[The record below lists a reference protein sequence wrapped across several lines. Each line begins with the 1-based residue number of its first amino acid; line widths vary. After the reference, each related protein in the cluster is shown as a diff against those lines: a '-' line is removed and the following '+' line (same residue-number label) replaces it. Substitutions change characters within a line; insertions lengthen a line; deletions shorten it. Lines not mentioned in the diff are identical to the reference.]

1 MVQPDICG
9 QNARVYLKYDRAT
22 DIPAKE
28 DGWTRFVCLS
38 DTHSTTHWDDGGRM
52 PRGDILLHAGDLSS
66 YGTVRRL
73 RKTIDWL
80 GSLEGYGAKIIIA
93 GNHDLW
99 LDKNSKEL
107 IVFDEVEKTTMLNA
121 CQKLMAKSRL
131 KQVGLTYLEFEETTI
146 RDTSRLKEWKIF
158 GSPASPRHSSGA
170 FQYGTKEEAKEI
182 NSRIPTHTE
191 ILLTHTPPY
200 RTLDK
205 TRKGKHAGCKS
216 LEKRLTSGELQHCRL
231 HVFGHIHE
239 AAGAVIVEAVDGRAE
254 RVAVN
259 AAMMHR
265 GKPVV
270 VDLKNL

>member
-1 MVQPDICG
+1 MVQPDLSG
-9 QNARVYLKYDRAT
+9 QYARVYLEYNHAT

-28 DGWTRFVCLS
+28 IGWTRFICLS

-66 YGTVRRL
+66 WGTVRQL
-73 RKTIDWL
+73 QKTIKWL
-80 GSLEGYGAKIIIA
+80 ENLEGYGAKIIIA

-99 LDKNSKEL
+99 LDKECVEL
-107 IVFDEVEKTTMLNA
+107 LKFDDEERTTMLNT
-121 CQKLMAKSRL
+121 CRRLMEKSRL

-146 RDTSRLKEWKIF
+146 QDPDSAKEWTVF

-170 FQYGTKEEAKEI
+170 FQYGPIEEAEEI
-182 NSRIPTHTE
+182 NSRIPARTE

-200 RTLDK
+200 NILDE
-205 TRKGKHAGCKS
+205 TRKGKHAGCKN
-216 LEKRLTSGELQHCRL
+216 LEKRLASNDLRHCRL

-239 AAGAVIVEAVDGRAE
+239 AAGAVIIEAVKERAE

-259 AAMMHR
+259 AAMIHR
-265 GKPVV
+265 GKPIV
-270 VDLKNL
+270 VDLKN